1 MHHKSDKGLLGQDV
15 EGVHAMA
22 QSKRRLFAHVR
33 DDEARPAA
41 ALMGNQT
48 LTASAMETQPGR
60 RGKFSAKNQARHRFV
75 QRERGLL
82 LWKRQPVQQLPDSRL
97 MAQPVMLYP
106 LIQLLQPVI
115 QLLFQQNQQQL
126 QQLQPLLRMIIRQQ
140 TLHCLQMSR

>member
-1 MHHKSDKGLLGQDV
+1 
-15 EGVHAMA
+15 
-22 QSKRRLFAHVR
+22 
-33 DDEARPAA
+33 
-41 ALMGNQT
+41 
-48 LTASAMETQPGR
+48 MEIPPGS
-60 RGKFSAKNQARHRFV
+60 RGKFSAMYRALHQFV

-97 MAQPVMLYP
+97 MARPVMLYP

-126 QQLQPLLRMIIRQQ
+126 QQLQPLLGMIIRRQ